1 MKMKNYLLRKIN
13 TLSIYTKILL
23 IVLTVVI
30 LILSAALI
38 GIRLI
43 SNANNLLL
51 YQTLAGSLS
60 YSAEDISKKLNNI
73 ENMTDIMIADSD
85 IQDNLAVVADSADF
99 LQRNT
104 AYDILSYKIPDYYQ
118 NYRENCVYY
127 LNLYNPNYTI
137 YSYKS
142 RSDQV
147 PADII
152 QYCLTTAEENPGYP
166 CWITKYGNDYGLFL
180 SRTIRRASQLRLD
193 YLGTLLVSI
202 DLDELI
208 ASATSSVVPEKSMG
222 YLLFDGDTE
231 IYRSGSFLEEQLS
244 SAALRTKDNYGVITI
259 DGAPYFYIRGQIPDY
274 GWDYFCLMA
283 YSSFASTQQTAL
295 VLCLFVIAILTL
307 VGVLLSRW
315 FIASITNH
323 FQSLIGK
330 MKQFGKNE
338 TVLPESGYDYD
349 CRQDEIGQ
357 LHQQFDSM
365 AVKIQGL
372 IRDNYVKEILAKE
385 AKLKALENQI
395 NPHFLYNTL
404 DVVYWRAKV
413 SGDKTISAMIEA
425 LASLLRATLSK
436 ESGSSTLKRELDLVH
451 SYMTIQKIRFED
463 RLQYSEDVSEDI
475 LNTSLPQLTLQPLV
489 ENAITY
495 GLEEMLDTCY
505 IQVHGYCTEK
515 EICIEVVN
523 NGSQFEDDLLHKL
536 ETNEIVPRGF
546 GIGLLNIHRR
556 LCLIYGDEYG
566 LTLFNSDEEHAVAR
580 IRIPRKNA
588 AQSGEGTEQA
598 ETIS

>member
-1 MKMKNYLLRKIN
+1 MKKQNMKMKKYIIEKVNN
-13 TLSIYTKILL
+13 LSLYTKILFV
-23 IVLTVVI
+23 VLSVAA
-30 LILSAALI
+30 LILSATLI
-38 GIRLI
+38 GLRLI

-51 YQTLAGSLS
+51 YKTLAGSLS

-85 IQDNLAVVADSADF
+85 IQDNLAVVADSGDIS
-99 LQRNT
+99 QRNA
-104 AYDILSYKIPDYYQ
+104 AYDGLSYKIPDYYQ
-118 NYRENCVYY
+118 NYRDNSLYF
-127 LNLYNPNYTI
+127 LNLYNPDYVI
-137 YSYKS
+137 YSYRG
-142 RSDQV
+142 RSNQIPDS
-147 PADII
+147 II
-152 QYCLTTAEENPGYP
+152 EDCLTAAEENPGYP
-166 CWITKYGNDYGLFL
+166 CWITEYGSDYGLFL

-193 YLGTLLVSI
+193 YLGTLLVSVN
-202 DLDELI
+202 LDELI
-208 ASATSSVVPEKSMG
+208 DSATSSVVPERSMG

-231 IYRSGSFLEEQLS
+231 IYRSGSLLEEPFS
-244 SAALRTKDNYGVITI
+244 TAALSAEDNYGVVKIE
-259 DGAPYFYIRGQIPDY
+259 GAPYFYIRGQIPDY
-274 GWDYFCLMA
+274 GWDYFCLME
-283 YSSFASTQQTAL
+283 YSSFASTQRTAL
-295 VLCLFVIAILTL
+295 TLCLFVIAVLTL
-307 VGVLLSRW
+307 AGVLLSRF
-315 FIASITNH
+315 FISSITDH
-323 FQSLIGK
+323 FQNLIRK
-330 MKQFGKNE
+330 MKQFGKDE

-357 LHQQFDSM
+357 IHQQFDSM

-413 SGDKTISAMIEA
+413 SGDKTISTMIEA

-475 LNTSLPQLTLQPLV
+475 LGISLPQLTLQPLV

-495 GLEEMLDTCY
+495 GLEEMLDTCC
-505 IQVHGYCTEK
+505 IRIHGYCMEN
-515 EICIEVVN
+515 EICIDVIN
-523 NGSQFEDDLLHKL
+523 NGSQFEEDLLHKL

-556 LCLIYGDEYG
+556 LSLIYGDGYG
-566 LTLFNSDEEHAVAR
+566 LILFNSDEEHAVAR
-580 IRIPRKNA
+580 IRIPKGPDTSDTQTKN
-588 AQSGEGTEQA
+588 
-598 ETIS
+598 

>member
-1 MKMKNYLLRKIN
+1 MKKQNMKMKKYIIEKVNN
-13 TLSIYTKILL
+13 LSLYTKILFV
-23 IVLTVVI
+23 VLSVAA
-30 LILSAALI
+30 LILSATLI
-38 GIRLI
+38 GLRLI

-51 YQTLAGSLS
+51 YKTLAGSLS

-85 IQDNLAVVADSADF
+85 IQDNLAVVADSGDIS
-99 LQRNT
+99 QRNA
-104 AYDILSYKIPDYYQ
+104 AYDGLSYKIPDYYQ
-118 NYRENCVYY
+118 NYRDNSLYF
-127 LNLYNPNYTI
+127 LNLYNPDYVI
-137 YSYKS
+137 YSYRG
-142 RSDQV
+142 RSNQIPD
-147 PADII
+147 PII
-152 QYCLTTAEENPGYP
+152 EDCLTAAEENPGYP
-166 CWITKYGNDYGLFL
+166 CWITEYGSDYGLFL

-193 YLGTLLVSI
+193 YLGTLLVSVN
-202 DLDELI
+202 LDELI
-208 ASATSSVVPEKSMG
+208 DSATSSVVPERSMG

-231 IYRSGSFLEEQLS
+231 IYRSGSLLEEPFS
-244 SAALRTKDNYGVITI
+244 TAALSAEDNYGVVKIE
-259 DGAPYFYIRGQIPDY
+259 GAPYFYIRGQIPDY
-274 GWDYFCLMA
+274 GWDYFCLME
-283 YSSFASTQQTAL
+283 YSSFASTQRTAL
-295 VLCLFVIAILTL
+295 TLCLFVIAVLTL
-307 VGVLLSRW
+307 AGVLLSRF
-315 FIASITNH
+315 FISSITDH
-323 FQSLIGK
+323 FQNLIKK
-330 MKQFGKNE
+330 MKQFGKDE

-357 LHQQFDSM
+357 IHQQFDSM

-413 SGDKTISAMIEA
+413 SGDKTISTMIEA

-475 LNTSLPQLTLQPLV
+475 LGISLPQLTLQPLV

-495 GLEEMLDTCY
+495 GLEEMLDTCC
-505 IQVHGYCTEK
+505 IRIHGYRMEN
-515 EICIEVVN
+515 EICIDVIN
-523 NGSQFEDDLLHKL
+523 NGSQFEEDLLHKL

-556 LCLIYGDEYG
+556 LSLIYGDGYG
-566 LTLFNSDEEHAVAR
+566 LILFNSDEEHAVAR
-580 IRIPRKNA
+580 IRIPKGPDTSDTQTKN
-588 AQSGEGTEQA
+588 
-598 ETIS
+598 